1 MVRLKTHSFMCR
13 TLLALFWEDL
23 ETLGDE
29 ALLEDMSSCVIGG
42 WMFL

>member
-1 MVRLKTHSFMCR
+1 MCR

-29 ALLEDMSSCVIGG
+29 ALLEEMSSWGCAIGG
-42 WMFL
+42 WMFF